1 MFLKYIFLKIS
12 SYIVLSIFIVFFI
25 CFIQTNTF
33 GKIFKIQDIKIEE
46 PFNSNFD
53 KEKVINKAF
62 VQAFGL
68 LLNSLVTSNDKNKII
83 NTQLEDIKYLIDS
96 FTMTNEQFLNKNY
109 QANFEVNFDKPKILN
124 FFEKKGIFP
133 SMFKKKNFLT
143 LLILIDNDEDEVLL
157 FGRNPFYL
165 NWNEDIKKFSQINY
179 ILHEEDIFDLKSI
192 NENKN
197 DIENFKFDQIIK
209 KYDTDDYIVAIYFEN
224 KNNLRVLSKMYYEG
238 KVKISN
244 QSFKKVDISDNSE
257 LLNIIEKT
265 KIFFEDIWKQNNQIN
280 TSIKLPIN
288 ISINS
293 KKVKRIQLFENY
305 LAQLDLVSNFYV
317 TNFNNNNTIYKIIFN
332 GNPDQFLNLM
342 KEKNIDIDINQE
354 IWKVR

>member
-1 MFLKYIFLKIS
+1 M
-12 SYIVLSIFIVFFI
+12 
-25 CFIQTNTF
+25 
-33 GKIFKIQDIKIEE
+33 
-46 PFNSNFD
+46 
-53 KEKVINKAF
+53 
-62 VQAFGL
+62 
-68 LLNSLVTSNDKNKII
+68 
-83 NTQLEDIKYLIDS
+83 
-96 FTMTNEQFLNKNY
+96 
-109 QANFEVNFDKPKILN
+109 
-124 FFEKKGIFP
+124 
-133 SMFKKKNFLT
+133 
-143 LLILIDNDEDEVLL
+143 LILIDNDEDEVLL

-293 KKVKRIQLFENY
+293 KKVKQIQLIENY

-317 TNFNNNNTIYKIIFN
+317 TSFNNNNTIYKIIFN
-332 GNPDQFLNLM
+332 GNPNQFLTLM
-342 KEKNIDIDINQE
+342 KEKDIDIDTNQE